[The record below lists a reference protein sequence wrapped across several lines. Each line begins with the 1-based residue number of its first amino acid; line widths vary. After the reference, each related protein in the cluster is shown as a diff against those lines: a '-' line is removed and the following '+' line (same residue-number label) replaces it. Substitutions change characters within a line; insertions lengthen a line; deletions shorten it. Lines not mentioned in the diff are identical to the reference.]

1 MSLIKANAVQIGQ
14 SPTATQNFTLAVPS
28 SPDGTIKLARGNSG
42 ATTQDVLSVDA
53 SGNIN
58 GLVKTT
64 GSTTARSLANR
75 FADVVNVLDF
85 GADPTG
91 VVDST
96 TAFLNATA
104 GSKTIIIPDGT
115 YKIPNAKNIGYSGG
129 NRTWICGNVTINDT
143 VSTPYKV
150 SNVFIGSVLPS
161 NRGPI
166 AIANSGMPS
175 TASGEN
181 VGLQISDARFHGG
194 SPGVNGK
201 CMQSIFASNVDIT
214 SPTSQG
220 VWGLNILVANDDL
233 FPNPSNLRC
242 VEFEILAEN
251 LLQTD
256 PWGPGSVASQPPR
269 SNAVEIIGHGS
280 STSNPTSCIM
290 TWANDSTGSKWWQY
304 GAAFSRITKYGLYF
318 KKDPQKIYNPSA
330 ASDTGLF
337 LGGSV
342 SNGAVIRDESD
353 STNIISASG
362 SHTNIVNLADC
373 TNIGTFALGKSSSNT
388 DFIFK
393 NNADYRTRIYLDSGN
408 TTAQSADI
416 TFSDRISQKWSL
428 IKNALNTLSIYSH
441 AAGKSSLL
449 FDTDATTLSDS
460 NIIPLVNNSYTLGTT
475 TGGNKVWSNIYSQN
489 PVTVVSDEREKKEI
503 MPSILGL
510 DFIKSL
516 NPVSYKFKVGQ
527 RIATKYDENSN
538 PIEFEEIAGTRN
550 HFGLIAQEV
559 KAALPDGVD
568 FGGWILTDKN
578 NPDSEQGLRYEEFIA
593 PLIKAVQELSQENAL
608 LKQRI
613 EALESK

>member
-1 MSLIKANAVQIGQ
+1 MSANIKA
-14 SPTATQNFTLAVPS
+14 ST
-28 SPDGTIKLARGNSG
+28 DGTQAIIGVGGVDQMTVSNAGVVTANSFVG
-42 ATTQDVLSVDA
+42 LNSSSVTA
-53 SGNIN
+53 
-58 GLVKTT
+58 T
-64 GSTTARSLANR
+64 GSTTARTLANR
-75 FADVVNVLDF
+75 FADLVNVLDF

-91 VVDST
+91 SVDST

-129 NRTWICGNVTINDT
+129 NRTWICGNVIINDT
-143 VSTPYKV
+143 ISTPYKV
-150 SNVFIGSVLPS
+150 SNIFIGSVLPS

-166 AIANSGMPS
+166 AIANSGVVATS
-175 TASGEN
+175 AGEN
-181 VGLQISDARFHGG
+181 NGLQISDGRFHGG
-194 SPGVNGK
+194 SPGVGGK
-201 CMQSIFASNVDIT
+201 CMASIFASNADMDA
-214 SPTSQG
+214 SNAQG
-220 VWGLNILVANDDL
+220 VWAMNIVAANTSV
-233 FPNPSNLRC
+233 NPLKFNIRC
-242 VEFEILAEN
+242 AEFEILADN

-256 PWGPGSVASQPPR
+256 PWGAGSAIGLPPR
-269 SNAVEIIGHGS
+269 SNAIEFIGHGG
-280 STSNPTSCIM
+280 STSQPTSCIM
-290 TWANDSTGSKWWQY
+290 SWANDSTGVKWWQY

-318 KKDPQKIYNPSA
+318 KKDPGSISNPLEPP
-330 ASDTGLF
+330 DTGLF

-342 SNGAVIRDESD
+342 VDGAVIRDESN

-362 SHTNIVNLADC
+362 SHVNIINLADC
-373 TNIGTFALGKSSSNT
+373 TNIGTFALGKSSSAT
-388 DFIFK
+388 DFVFK

-408 TTAQSADI
+408 TVAQEASI
-416 TFSDRISQKWSL
+416 TFSDRIIQKWSL
-428 IKNALNTLSIYSH
+428 IKNALNTLSIFNH
-441 AAGKSSLL
+441 TAGKSSLI

-460 NIIPLVNNSYTLGTT
+460 NIIPIVNNAYTLGTT

-489 PVTVVSDEREKKEI
+489 AVTVVSDEREKKEI

-578 NPDSEQGLRYEEFIA
+578 DQNSQQGLRYEEFIA
-593 PLIKAVQELSQENAL
+593 PIIKAIKELSD
-608 LKQRI
+608 KVT
-613 EALESK
+613 ALENK